1 MQHFL
6 PGGNKILLAAGKDLQ
21 PFFNMFAVHKAKHV
35 LEIMESLRIGNVHP
49 EDMKVSFYK
58 GFAIILF
65 QKLADLKKAA
75 IRVSFDKLFYTRTTN

>member
-49 EDMKVSFYK
+49 EDMKVSFYSK
-58 GFAIILF
+58 GFALIIVE
-65 QKLADLKKAA
+65 KKAS
-75 IRVSFDKLFYTRTTN
+75 IIVTCNRLRTQL